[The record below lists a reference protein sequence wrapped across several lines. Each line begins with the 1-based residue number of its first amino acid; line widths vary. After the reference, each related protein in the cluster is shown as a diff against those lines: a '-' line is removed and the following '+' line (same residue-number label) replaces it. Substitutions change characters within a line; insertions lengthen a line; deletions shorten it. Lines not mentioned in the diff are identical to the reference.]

1 MENGV
6 TTVSGTLNSAPI
18 RLMTF
23 TCTLWR
29 DVRRGGTEGAAYTSK
44 PPQRRTKRQR
54 CVRADGDDAEC
65 ERQFTATA
73 TGPSGGTSEFSARRI

>member
-1 MENGV
+1 V
-6 TTVSGTLNSAPI
+6 TTVSGTLTVRRI

-29 DVRRGGTEGAAYTSK
+29 DVRQGGTEGAAYTSK
-44 PPQRRTKRQR
+44 PPQRGRKRQR

-65 ERQFTATA
+65 DVNFTATA
-73 TGPSGGTSEFSARRI
+73 TGPSGGTLNSQVRRI